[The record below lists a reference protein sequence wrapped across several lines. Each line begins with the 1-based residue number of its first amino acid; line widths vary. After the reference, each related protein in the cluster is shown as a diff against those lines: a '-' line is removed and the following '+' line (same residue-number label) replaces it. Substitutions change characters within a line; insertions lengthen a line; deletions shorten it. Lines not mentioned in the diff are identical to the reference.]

1 MPFFVDNKD
10 LDNELLDEDF
20 DMDSFNEACV
30 YMELAQLPEEQRKA
44 VVESEEAAILESK
57 GKISRKT
64 IVRLNRA
71 DDMERRTTA
80 AAYQMAKDKND
91 PLWTKLVRALDMK
104 KKYKSAIVKKY
115 GTKAQRVA
123 KQSQKDYL
131 KHPASKLIKVA
142 DLTKTREK

>member
-1 MPFFVDNKD
+1 MPFFVDKD
-10 LDNELLDEDF
+10 YDDELLDEEF

-71 DDMERRTTA
+71 DDMASFFWRVCLSCRTRIESIR
-80 AAYQMAKDKND
+80 
-91 PLWTKLVRALDMK
+91 L
-104 KKYKSAIVKKY
+104 
-115 GTKAQRVA
+115 
-123 KQSQKDYL
+123 
-131 KHPASKLIKVA
+131 
-142 DLTKTREK
+142 

>member
-10 LDNELLDEDF
+10 FDDELLDEEF

-30 YMELAQLPEEQRKA
+30 YMELAQLPDDVRKA
-44 VVESEEAAILESK
+44 VVESEEAAILEAK

-64 IVRLNRA
+64 IVRLNRV
-71 DDMERRTTA
+71 DDMQRRTTA
-80 AAYQMAKDKND
+80 AAYQIAKDKND
-91 PLWTKLVRALDMK
+91 QDWVKRVKALEMK
-104 KKYKSAIVKKY
+104 KKYKARILKKF
-115 GTKAQRVA
+115 GAKGQRVA

-142 DLTKTREK
+142 DLAKTREK

>member
-10 LDNELLDEDF
+10 FDDELLDEEF

>member
-10 LDNELLDEDF
+10 FDDELLDEEF
-20 DMDSFNEACV
+20 DMDSFNETCV

>member
-20 DMDSFNEACV
+20 DMDSFNETCV

-142 DLTKTREK
+142 DLAKTREK

>member
-20 DMDSFNEACV
+20 DMDSFNETCV

-44 VVESEEAAILESK
+44 VVESEEAAILEAK

-71 DDMERRTTA
+71 DDIERRTTA
-80 AAYQMAKDKND
+80 AAYQMAKIRMIHSG
-91 PLWTKLVRALDMK
+91 L
-104 KKYKSAIVKKY
+104 S
-115 GTKAQRVA
+115 
-123 KQSQKDYL
+123 
-131 KHPASKLIKVA
+131 
-142 DLTKTREK
+142 

>member
-1 MPFFVDNKD
+1 MPFFVDKD
-10 LDNELLDEDF
+10 YDDELLDEEF

-64 IVRLNRA
+64 IVRLNLA

-131 KHPASKLIKVA
+131 KHPASKLINVA
-142 DLTKTREK
+142 DLAKTREK